1 MDETLVHSQF
11 KPVENADIVLPV
23 EIEGQICQIYILV
36 RPGVENFLKRMSK
49 HYEMV
54 VFTASLSKYAEPL
67 CAQLDPDGFC

>member
-1 MDETLVHSQF
+1 M
-11 KPVENADIVLPV
+11 
-23 EIEGQICQIYILV
+23 

-67 CAQLDPDGFC
+67 VAQLDPDGFC